1 MRTKTRVAVVMPV
14 GSLDDDLL
22 DTLDSVLRYTDPDR
36 VIVIMDDVSR
46 TGQTLPDLTAISP
59 DIVVFRPP
67 PELPN
72 GRFIPLWLKL
82 AATYHWLLE
91 RYEPEL
97 VLRLDADALL
107 LGPGV
112 ETLADRAFAADPD
125 LGLLGSYRIGPDGGQ
140 RDFSWLA
147 HQLRVLAGVRGL
159 LHPRRRS
166 MIRPYWRLARAQGY
180 VDGEHILGAAVVFR
194 CEALRAVDRNGW
206 FTAAWPDVMLG
217 EDHIISMLMIAAG
230 YRIGD
235 FSGPDD
241 PMALKWIGLP
251 AHPDDLLAR
260 GKLVTHSVRSWQD
273 LNQAQIRAIFAA
285 ARSQDQPQPD
295 LARPQPQ

>member
-1 MRTKTRVAVVMPV
+1 MRTKTRVAVVIPV
-14 GSLDDDLL
+14 GGLDDDLL
-22 DTLDSVLRYTDPDR
+22 DTLDSVLRYTDSDR

-67 PELPN
+67 AHLPD
-72 GRFIPLWLKL
+72 GRFTGLWVKL

-91 RYEPEL
+91 RYEPGL
-97 VLRLDADALL
+97 VLRLDTDALL
-107 LGPGV
+107 LGPGI
-112 ETLADRAFAADPD
+112 ETIADRAFAADPG
-125 LGLLGSYRIGPDGGQ
+125 LGVLGSYRVGPDGAQ

-147 HQLRVLAGVRGL
+147 HQLRVTAGVRGL
-159 LHPRRRS
+159 IRPRRRAV
-166 MIRPYWRLARAQGY
+166 IRHYWQLARARGY
-180 VDGEHILGAAVVFR
+180 VDGEHILGAAVIHR
-194 CEALRAVDRNGW
+194 PEALSAIDRNGW
-206 FTAAWPDVMLG
+206 FTAPWPEVMLG
-217 EDHIISMLMIAAG
+217 EDHIISMFMIAAG

-295 LARPQPQ
+295 LARPQ